1 MFMSK
6 YLAFTKVVFND
17 RALLVA
23 ALESIGCAEIRQGE
37 NLVMGSYWKE
47 QNGEK
52 ADIIVPRYSVGNSFG
67 DIGFQRIEG
76 GGYAPVIDELDQSRA
91 LGGKFIPLL
100 RAAYNERAVAE
111 ITTRVRGT
119 LHRTQQGSVV
129 KIKVRF

>member
-1 MFMSK
+1 MSK

-23 ALESIGCAEIRQGE
+23 ALETIGCAEIRQGE
-37 NLVMGSYWKE
+37 NLEMGSYWKE

-67 DIGFQRIEG
+67 DIGFQRTEG

-91 LGGKFIPLL
+91 LGGNFIPLL
-100 RAAYNERAVAE
+100 RSAYNERAVSE
-111 ITTRVRGT
+111 IATRVRGT
-119 LHRTQQGSVV
+119 LHRTQQGGVV